1 MAPQFLANDIQ
12 IFVEIE
18 GEHTSHH
25 LRSQMS
31 WNEPSDSK
39 STVAKDL
46 QYC

>member
-18 GEHTSHH
+18 GEHTFHH
-25 LRSQMS
+25 LRSQMG
-31 WNEPSDSK
+31 WNELSDSK